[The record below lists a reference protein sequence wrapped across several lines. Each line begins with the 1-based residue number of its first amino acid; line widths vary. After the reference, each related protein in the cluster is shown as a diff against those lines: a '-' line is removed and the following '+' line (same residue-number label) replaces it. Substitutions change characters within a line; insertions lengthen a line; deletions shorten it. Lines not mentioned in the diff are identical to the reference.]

1 MISTGI
7 ALALGALV
15 LFGGWAVTA
24 GFATRSVSAV
34 NAVFLSY
41 VASIG
46 IAGAYVL
53 LAKRPITGTRADVG
67 FALVSGVFLTAGSI
81 SFYAALT
88 RGNMAIIS
96 AIAALYFVVPAL
108 VGVLYLDVALSA
120 ANVAGLALAVV
131 AVVLIAL

>member
-7 ALALGALV
+7 ALALGALL

-53 LAKRPITGTRADVG
+53 WARRPITGTRTDVA
-67 FALVSGVFLTAGSI
+67 FALASGAFLAAGSI

-108 VGVLYLDVALSA
+108 VGILYLDIALSA

>member
-7 ALALGALV
+7 ALAFGALL

-24 GFATRSVSAV
+24 GFATRSISAA

-46 IAGAYVL
+46 VAGAYVL
-53 LAKRPITGTRADVG
+53 LARRPVTGTRADVG
-67 FALVSGVFLTAGSI
+67 FALASGAFLAAGSI

-88 RGNMAIIS
+88 RGSMAIVS
-96 AIAALYFVVPAL
+96 AISALYFVVPAI
-108 VGVLYLDVALSA
+108 VGVAYLDAALSVT
-120 ANVAGLALAVV
+120 NLVGLALAVV

>member
-1 MISTGI
+1 MISIGI
-7 ALALGALV
+7 GLALGALL

-24 GFATRSVSAV
+24 GLATRSISAV

-41 VASIG
+41 VAGIA

-53 LAKRPITGTRADVG
+53 ATRRPITGTRTDVA
-67 FALVSGVFLTAGSI
+67 FALASGAFLAAGSI

-88 RGNMAIIS
+88 RGSMAIVS
-96 AIAALYFVVPAL
+96 AIAALYFVVPVF
-108 VGVLYLDVALSA
+108 VGVAYLDTALSA
-120 ANVAGLALAVV
+120 PNVVGLALAVV

>member
-1 MISTGI
+1 MISTGV
-7 ALALGALV
+7 ALAVGALL

-24 GFATRSVSAV
+24 GLATRSVSAV

-41 VASIG
+41 VASIV

-53 LAKRPITGTRADVG
+53 LAKRPITGTRTDVG
-67 FALVSGVFLTAGSI
+67 FALASGVFLTAGSI

-96 AIAALYFVVPAL
+96 AIAALYFVVPAF
-108 VGVLYLDVALSA
+108 VGVVYLDVALSV